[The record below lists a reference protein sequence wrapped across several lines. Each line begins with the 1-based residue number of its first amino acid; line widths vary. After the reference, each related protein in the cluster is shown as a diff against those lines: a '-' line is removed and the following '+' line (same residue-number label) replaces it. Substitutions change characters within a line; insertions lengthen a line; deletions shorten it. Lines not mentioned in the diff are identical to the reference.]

1 VVGRH
6 ATELLIAELGFPAA
20 TDAGKVFRPDLR
32 ARYRAARSLLIAGD
46 GELTGWLF
54 AALGRRFHHREWPAL
69 SCGFLG
75 AGCVEVDD
83 FG

>member
-6 ATELLIAELGFPAA
+6 AIELLIAEPRFP
-20 TDAGKVFRPDLR
+20 
-32 ARYRAARSLLIAGD
+32 AARSLLTAGE
-46 GELTGWLF
+46 GELTGWLL